1 MRAKQ
6 TVIVKKSAARTRKA
20 AKKLASRHADR
31 VYTSRET
38 KNNFRFR
45 QRPPICFV
53 QGTFKTFPVP
63 PDGKVSIVYGTLKKG
78 AENKKAC
85 K

>member
-1 MRAKQ
+1 MRKKQ
-6 TVIVKKSAARTRKA
+6 SVIVKKSAAKTRKA
-20 AKKLASRHADR
+20 AAKLAKKHADR
-31 VYTSRET
+31 IYTSRET

-45 QRPPICFV
+45 QRPPSCFV
-53 QGTFKTFPVP
+53 QGTFKSFPIP
-63 PDGKVSIVYGTLKKG
+63 PDGGVTITYGTLKKG